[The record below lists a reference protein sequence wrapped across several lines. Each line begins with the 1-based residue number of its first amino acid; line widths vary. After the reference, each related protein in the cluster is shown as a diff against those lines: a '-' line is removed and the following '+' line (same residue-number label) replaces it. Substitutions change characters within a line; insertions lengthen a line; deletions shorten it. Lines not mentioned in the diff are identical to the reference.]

1 MEKQKETTTKKTPTA
16 AAAASSSKGGGGGGG
31 NSRKRGAAPEALQRM
46 AFLLKAASLAAEQA
60 NSGMRLGIVFSRK

>member
-1 MEKQKETTTKKTPTA
+1 MTTKKTSA
-16 AAAASSSKGGGGGGG
+16 AAAATKGGGGG

-60 NSGMRLGIVFSRK
+60 NSGMRLEKSFLEEIVCLFIDVFP